1 MAQVYAMPA
10 TVPARSPGPGCEYLR
25 PEVPVVV
32 LDEAMLASGFLA
44 LRSAVAALLRSGAST
59 LVVDVSALDRLSS
72 STVSA
77 LLWAQRRCRTGAGA
91 IVLIPVDPKAVAP
104 VVKSLN
110 EQDVSVIAVATYRD
124 RTVFLFFLTNDKHIR
139 HFLNFCLTYFPAYCL
154 VSVIYEGAN
163 FVIFQQF

>member
-91 IVLIPVDPKAVAP
+91 IVLRGVSRRTARTLRRTGLGHVLAVESGPSEPKEVP
-104 VVKSLN
+104 
-110 EQDVSVIAVATYRD
+110 
-124 RTVFLFFLTNDKHIR
+124 
-139 HFLNFCLTYFPAYCL
+139 
-154 VSVIYEGAN
+154 
-163 FVIFQQF
+163 